1 MRGFAAPVSLLRL
14 ARDAGRVTVV
24 TGIPF
29 QDVLPFAANDVV
41 ITEAT
46 VDIAAIEQV
55 GHGEASMK

>member
-14 ARDAGRVTVV
+14 GRAAGRGVV

-29 QDVLPFAANDVV
+29 QDVLAFAADDVV
-41 ITEAT
+41 ITEAI